1 MTPRVAILLG
11 GLLALLAH
19 SPAWRGE
26 FLEYDDARFIV
37 RNRSIESLERPWR
50 FWTDLSTTASE
61 DSPTRDI
68 YRPLRTFSYAVLTA
82 IFGKSPVAFHVCA
95 LLLHA
100 VTAALLVALL
110 LQAGLPAALALGG
123 GLLFG
128 LHPVT
133 VEATAWVCSLGDLE
147 CGLFSLLALLL
158 HARGRPVAAHGAL
171 LLALFGKEHAV
182 VVPGLWLAWDFFLA
196 RERLREGLRRA
207 VLPGLALS
215 ILFLVFRS
223 SLGAGMA
230 QVQEPLGGSHPAAL
244 RIMLAGLGFYAG
256 SILLPFGSSFDA
268 RVPAQESLVSLPV
281 LLGIGVLA
289 LLILGVRR
297 GTPRERLGLAWF
309 LLALV
314 PVSNLFV
321 PLKIPTADRFLY
333 LPLMGLALAAG
344 DWMARRPGWA
354 ARAVPLA
361 LVVLTALTMARTR
374 DWRNDRTLAAAGLRV
389 HPKSRTWLWAE
400 ASQRA
405 QDTLRAMRES
415 DLERTFA
422 GYGEA
427 LRLYGLLARNS
438 PEGLPIQ
445 VLMEVGE
452 LQFEFG
458 LMMERIDRREE
469 MIGAYGDALGTFLD
483 AHRLQR
489 AGSGRVIEEEVVRA
503 AEAAADLCQRL
514 ADPENPEFERTIK
527 IGTEMLT
534 FLQRTT
540 GRNVDLGRAR
550 FLLSYSI
557 HIRSE
562 NPAKAREGFEQA
574 YAVFTALEERDGL
587 PLAFPRAQC
596 VFYQALLA
604 DRPMDNAGLEEAYK
618 LYKTAST
625 QSRDNLLRAL
635 FHAGRVRCT
644 QARLFGNEAR
654 AQEGRDL
661 LESLPNLARD
671 EKLRVSDYLRRQI
684 DGELRGCTVP

>member
-61 DSPTRDI
+61 YAPTRDI

-82 IFGKSPVAFHVCA
+82 LFGKAPVPFHVFG

-100 VTAALLVALL
+100 ATAALLVALL

-123 GLLFG
+123 SLLFG

-133 VEATAWVCSLGDLE
+133 VEVTAWVCSLGDLE
-147 CGLFSLLALLL
+147 CGLFSVLALLL
-158 HARGRPVAAHGAL
+158 HARGRPVAAHLAL
-171 LLALFGKEHAV
+171 LFALFGKEHAV

-196 RERLREGLRRA
+196 RDRLRVGIRRA
-207 VLPGLALS
+207 VLPGLALC
-215 ILFLVFRS
+215 IGFLLFRG

-230 QVQEPLGGSHPAAL
+230 QLQEPLGGSHKAAL

-256 SILLPFGSSFDA
+256 SVLLPFGSRFDA
-268 RVPAQESLVSLPV
+268 RVPEQESLVSLPV

-289 LLILGVRR
+289 LLIVGMRR

-309 LLALV
+309 LIALV

-333 LPLMGLALAAG
+333 LPLMGLALAG
-344 DWMARRPGWA
+344 GELLARRPAWA
-354 ARAVPLA
+354 ARVGPLA

-374 DWRNDRTLAAAGLRV
+374 DWRNDRTLAAAILRV
-389 HPKSRTWLWAE
+389 DPKSRTGLWAE

-405 QDTLRAMRES
+405 QDAVRAMEGH
-415 DLERTFA
+415 DVERA
-422 GYGEA
+422 LVGYNEA
-427 LRLYGLLARNS
+427 LRLYGLLARNA
-438 PEGLPIQ
+438 PEGLPIR

-452 LQFEFG
+452 LQFACGRMLEG
-458 LMMERIDRREE
+458 IDRRDE
-469 MIGAYGDALGTFLD
+469 MLGAYGDALGSFLD

-489 AGSGRVIEEEVVRA
+489 AGIGRVIDEEVVRA

-514 ADPENPEFERTIK
+514 ADPENPEFERTVK
-527 IGTEMLT
+527 VGTEMLT
-534 FLQRTT
+534 FLHETT

-557 HIRSE
+557 HIRGAE
-562 NPAKAREGFEQA
+562 PARAREGLDQA
-574 YAVFTALEERDGL
+574 YTVLTALEEREGL
-587 PLAFPRAQC
+587 KLAFPRAQC
-596 VFYQALLA
+596 LFYRAVLA
-604 DRPMDNAGLEEAYK
+604 DRPLDNAGLEEAYT
-618 LYKTAST
+618 LYQVAGT

-654 AQEGRDL
+654 AKEGREL
-661 LESLPNLARD
+661 LESIPRLASS